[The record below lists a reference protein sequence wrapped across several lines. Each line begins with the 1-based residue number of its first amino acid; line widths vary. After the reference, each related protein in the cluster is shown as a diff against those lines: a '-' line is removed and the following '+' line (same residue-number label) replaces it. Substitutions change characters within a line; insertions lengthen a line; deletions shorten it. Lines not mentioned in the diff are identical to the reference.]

1 MMMNKIP
8 ANTSLQSN
16 LNYLGASAKWGAR
29 NRALF
34 AVRQQLRIKD
44 ISDLLVSDMVNP
56 DMTIRRFFISKDGIK
71 FELSEE
77 VQAEVPRYLIDR
89 FDIAGESLEPLL
101 ALNRNVSLFPTQKR
115 CQFSPNTLAQHFSH
129 LDKRIHQRFK
139 ATGRSRSAQD
149 TSDCSAMTAPATV
162 LLLIRLMASLGGA
175 ESIK

>member
-1 MMMNKIP
+1 MMLNKIP
-8 ANTSLQSN
+8 ANTTLQSI
-16 LNYLGASAKWGAR
+16 LNYLDTSAKWGAR

-56 DMTIRRFFISKDGIK
+56 DMTIRRIFISKDGIK

-77 VQAEVPRYLIDR
+77 VQAEVRRYLIDR
-89 FDIAGESLEPLL
+89 FDIEGESLEPLL

-139 ATGRSRSAQD
+139 ATGRGRRDQKC
-149 TSDCSAMTAPATV
+149 SDISAMTAPAKVSPLT
-162 LLLIRLMASLGGA
+162 RLMTSLGGGLNG
-175 ESIK
+175 

>member
-1 MMMNKIP
+1 MMLNKFP
-8 ANTSLQSN
+8 ANTTLQSI
-16 LNYLGASAKWGAR
+16 LNYLDTSAKWGAR

-34 AVRQQLRIKD
+34 AVRQQLRIRD
-44 ISDLLVSDMVNP
+44 ITDLLVSDLLNP

-77 VQAEVPRYLIDR
+77 IQVEVRRYLIDR
-89 FDIAGESLEPLL
+89 FDIEGESLEPLL

-139 ATGRSRSAQD
+139 ATGRGRSDQNKSVNS
-149 TSDCSAMTAPATV
+149 TMIAPV
-162 LLLIRLMASLGGA
+162 SVSLLSRLMTSLCGGN
-175 ESIK
+175 